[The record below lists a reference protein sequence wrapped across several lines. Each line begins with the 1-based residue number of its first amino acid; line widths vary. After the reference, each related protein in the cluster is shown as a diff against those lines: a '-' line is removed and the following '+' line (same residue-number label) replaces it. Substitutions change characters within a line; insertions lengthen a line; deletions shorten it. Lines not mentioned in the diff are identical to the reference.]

1 MSRTT
6 QGSISNL
13 WKNITPWLT
22 QNKSQTVQ
30 LCSWLFI
37 LQYFK
42 TMSAAIQMKYYKI
55 KTVNLYHG
63 PGKNVSRLKSANVH
77 AHNMWTQ
84 VTERYQRMHKE
95 PPHSWT
101 AEKPHWPA
109 ASAVCP
115 HTQLTSATLMGRF
128 IISHAKNISWKRA
141 VREYSWVCFCLKNP
155 ACSY

>member
-42 TMSAAIQMKYYKI
+42 TMRAAIQMKYYKI

-63 PGKNVSRLKSANVH
+63 PGKNVSQLKSANFH
-77 AHNMWTQ
+77 ARNMWKQ
-84 VTERYQRMHKE
+84 VTERCQRMHKE
-95 PPHSWT
+95 PPHSWA
-101 AEKPHWPA
+101 AEKPHCPA
-109 ASAVCP
+109 ASAACP
-115 HTQLTSATLMGRF
+115 HTQLTSATLVGRF
-128 IISHAKNISWKRA
+128 IISQAKNTSQKTTI
-141 VREYSWVCFCLKNP
+141 REYSWWCFCLKNP
-155 ACSY
+155 GWSY